1 MSERDELFPA
11 KLPDVLSE
19 TPTHI
24 ESSERALVD
33 IQIATAKRY
42 PRNLAKVKNDLI
54 SYATLDQETASG
66 CFYRLPR
73 AGKNILGPSVR
84 IAEIAVSC
92 YGNLKVGSR
101 VIDVDTRSQQPHVTV
116 QSVCIDLENN
126 VAVSIE
132 KRRRIVG
139 KKGRQI
145 DEDDI
150 NLAVNSCSAIAF
162 RDSVFKVIP
171 QALVKPAWQAA
182 LKVAV
187 GDVNS
192 LVDRRTKAID
202 KFAQAGVTP
211 DRVLAVLEID
221 SVEQI
226 TLDHLATLIG
236 LWNTIQDGALIEDIF
251 PAVEKKKP
259 VESKPVAEVAKA
271 PVRKFA
277 ANPSKKVESASEDQ
291 DQIPLGESGEEV
303 PQ

>member
-1 MSERDELFPA
+1 MSNENELFPA
-11 KLPDVLSE
+11 VSGELTQNANHLE
-19 TPTHI
+19 A
-24 ESSERALVD
+24 SERALVD
-33 IQIATAKRY
+33 IQISTAKRY
-42 PRNLAKVKNDLI
+42 PRNLVKVKNDLV

-101 VIDVDTRSQQPHVTV
+101 VVDVDTRSAQPHVVV

-139 KKGRQI
+139 KKGRPI

-192 LVDRRTKAID
+192 LVDRRNKAIE
-202 KFAQAGVTP
+202 KFAQAGVTV
-211 DRVLAVLEID
+211 DRVLAVLEIE

-236 LWNTIQDGALIEDIF
+236 LWNTIQDGSLVEEVFPLI
-251 PAVEKKKP
+251 EKKKS
-259 VESKPVAEVAKA
+259 VEAKLAADTTKA
-271 PVRKFA
+271 PVRKFTA
-277 ANPSKKVESASEDQ
+277 KASKKDDVLSDEQ
-291 DQIPLGESGEEV
+291 DQIPFGDINEEV
-303 PQ
+303 P

>member
-1 MSERDELFPA
+1 MSNEHELFPA
-11 KLPDVLSE
+11 ISGELTQASPNHLE
-19 TPTHI
+19 A
-24 ESSERALVD
+24 SERALVD
-33 IQIATAKRY
+33 IQISTAKRY
-42 PRNLAKVKNDLI
+42 PRNLVKVKNDLV

-66 CFYRLPR
+66 CFYRIPR
-73 AGKNILGPSVR
+73 ASKNILGPSVR

-101 VIDVDTRSQQPHVTV
+101 VVDVDTRSAQPHVVV

-132 KRRRIVG
+132 KRRRIIA
-139 KKGRQI
+139 KRDRAI

-192 LVDRRTKAID
+192 LVDRRTKAVE
-202 KFAQAGVTP
+202 KFAQAGVSA
-211 DRVLAVLEID
+211 DRLLAVLEID

-236 LWNTIQDGALIEDIF
+236 LWNTIQEGALIEDVF
-251 PAVEKKKP
+251 PIVEKKQKA
-259 VESKPVAEVAKA
+259 VKELSATKA
-271 PVRKFA
+271 PVRKFSPKA
-277 ANPSKKVESASEDQ
+277 KAEPVPTSEDQ
-291 DQIPLGESGEEV
+291 IPFDNIDEV
-303 PQ
+303 P

>member
-1 MSERDELFPA
+1 MSNENELFPA
-11 KLPDVLSE
+11 LSGE
-19 TPTHI
+19 LTQNANHL
-24 ESSERALVD
+24 EASERALVD
-33 IQIATAKRY
+33 IQISTAKRY
-42 PRNLAKVKNDLI
+42 PRNLVKVKNDLV

-66 CFYRLPR
+66 CFYRIPR

-101 VIDVDTRSQQPHVTV
+101 VVDVDTKSAQPHVVV

-132 KRRRIVG
+132 KRRRIVA
-139 KKGRQI
+139 KKGRPV

-192 LVDRRTKAID
+192 LVDRRNKAIE
-202 KFAQAGVTP
+202 KFAQAGVSV
-211 DRVLAVLEID
+211 DRVLSALEID

-236 LWNTIQDGALIEDIF
+236 LWNTIQDGSLVEEVFPLI
-251 PAVEKKKP
+251 EKKKP
-259 VESKPVAEVAKA
+259 VDAGAIAEATKA
-271 PVRKFA
+271 PVRKFTA
-277 ANPSKKVESASEDQ
+277 KATKKDENPYADQGNVTLGDAND
-291 DQIPLGESGEEV
+291 EV
-303 PQ
+303 P

>member
-1 MSERDELFPA
+1 MTEREELFPA
-11 KLPDVLSE
+11 TLPDVLAE

-139 KKGRQI
+139 KKGRPI

-192 LVDRRTKAID
+192 LVDRRTKAVE
-202 KFAQAGVTP
+202 KFAQAGVTT

-221 SVEQI
+221 SVDQI

-251 PAVEKKKP
+251 PVVEKKKVSEP
-259 VESKPVAEVAKA
+259 KSVAETAKA

-277 ANPSKKVESASEDQ
+277 AKSSKQVESDPEDQ
-291 DQIPLGESGEEV
+291 DQIPFGEASEEV

>member
-1 MSERDELFPA
+1 MSNENELFPA
-11 KLPDVLSE
+11 VSGELTQNANHLE
-19 TPTHI
+19 A
-24 ESSERALVD
+24 SERALVD
-33 IQIATAKRY
+33 IQISTAKRY
-42 PRNLAKVKNDLI
+42 PRNLVKVKNDLV

-101 VIDVDTRSQQPHVTV
+101 VVDVDTRSAQPHVVV

-139 KKGRQI
+139 KKGRPI

-192 LVDRRTKAID
+192 LVDRRNKAIE
-202 KFAQAGVTP
+202 KFAQAGVTV
-211 DRVLAVLEID
+211 DRVLAVLEIE

-236 LWNTIQDGALIEDIF
+236 LWNTIQDGSLVEEVFPLI
-251 PAVEKKKP
+251 EKKKS
-259 VESKPVAEVAKA
+259 VEANLAADTTKA
-271 PVRKFA
+271 PVRKFTA
-277 ANPSKKVESASEDQ
+277 KASKKDDVLSDEQ
-291 DQIPLGESGEEV
+291 DQIPFGDINEEV
-303 PQ
+303 P